1 MSSNFYT
8 DKLLTIFETG
18 KDSAW
23 KRYEN
28 EKGFLKFISPLDGAD
43 YSNGGADVFVRSLPF
58 YNDAKLI
65 QVRSLGE
72 DAEPVFHFFLKYD
85 SEYAQLKGSSDTIH
99 EVNQESELNITI
111 ETVFDYLKFFNL
123 FTLNEHGE
131 AFYVIEGQDAE
142 FIKDF
147 SPYEKSRHLR
157 KFNGSTVDDAKEMGV
172 YKIST
177 RILCAGI
184 LYDCDFDITTDGVV
198 EMTED
203 QHIGSV

>member
-1 MSSNFYT
+1 MASNFYT
-8 DKLLTIFETG
+8 NPLLTIFDTG

-28 EKGFLKFISPLDGAD
+28 EKGFLKFISPLDGLD
-43 YSNGGADVFVRSLPF
+43 YSKGGADVYIRSLPF
-58 YNDAKLI
+58 YNDARLI

-72 DAEPVFHFFLKYD
+72 DAEPIFHFFLKYD

-131 AFYVIEGQDAE
+131 AFYVIEGQESE

-147 SPYEKSRHLR
+147 SAYEKSRHLR
-157 KFNGSTVDDAKEMGV
+157 KFNGSTVEDAKEMGV

-184 LYDCDFDITTDGVV
+184 LYDCDFDITTDGGV
-198 EMTED
+198 EMIED
-203 QHIGSV
+203 LHIGSV